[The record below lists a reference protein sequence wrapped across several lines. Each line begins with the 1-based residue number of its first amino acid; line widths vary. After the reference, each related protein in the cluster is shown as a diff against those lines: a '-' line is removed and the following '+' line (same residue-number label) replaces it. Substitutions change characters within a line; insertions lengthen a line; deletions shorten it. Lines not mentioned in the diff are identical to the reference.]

1 MDFSSYDTRGRVITQ
16 AFFTELEKI
25 ASATVPQDQGV
36 GDGADA
42 GLLQGGVQ
50 NEASPQGEVWE
61 NEALPAHGV
70 VASRVQQ
77 LDPRR
82 AVAIPVMQP
91 PPGYVYDPQL
101 ASFVPNQQDPGWLAQ
116 SQVLEA
122 ARNKGWYEQGQQ
134 DVVAGQAQQQLDADA
149 EAGVQQALA
158 EDQQMAEDQQVQQA
172 AQDQAMM
179 SAAKK
184 EVSGQGAPG
193 AVPKPKSK
201 PKADVSAKGVSIN
214 IGK

>member
-1 MDFSSYDTRGRVITQ
+1 MDFSSYDVRGRVVTQ
-16 AFFTELEKI
+16 AFITELEKI
-25 ASATVPQDQGV
+25 AASQQGQGV
-36 GDGADA
+36 GEETEA
-42 GLLQGGVQ
+42 GMMQGGAQ
-50 NEASPQGEVWE
+50 NEASPQGETWE

-91 PPGYVYDPQL
+91 PPGYVYDPNL

-116 SQVLEA
+116 AQALEA
-122 ARNKGWYEQGQQ
+122 ARNKGWYDQGQQ
-134 DVVAGQAQQQLDADA
+134 DVVAGQAQQQLDDEAT
-149 EAGVQQALA
+149 AGVQQALA
-158 EDQQMAEDQQVQQA
+158 EDQQVADDQSMQQA
-172 AQDQAMM
+172 AKAEAMM

-184 EVSGQGAPG
+184 EVSGQGAKP
-193 AVPKPKSK
+193 AAEPKPKPK
-201 PKADVSAKGVSIN
+201 PKADASGKGVSIQ